1 MDKSLPGSNPG
12 LLYVN
17 SAIKDQRLSEE
28 AYTEWYEKRHI
39 PDVFSTTGPGA
50 PTQAYRWKA
59 LDAAAEKAYL
69 ALYPTTEVAF
79 LGSDEFKQIPVHC
92 DKLPGSG
99 KTSIFELADFDTRYY
114 KLKQLYAREFEHV
127 GKPQPDFVV
136 VAAFTPADEEDYEQ
150 WYQQEHLQ
158 EIAKI
163 TCWRKT
169 ERYELFFARS
179 NRDYDKP
186 LLAQKPKFLTLHF
199 FDGQAL
205 PEQELAKAS
214 ESEWTKKSM
223 ASMKK
228 AEVAAFQK
236 LAYFEKS

>member
-1 MDKSLPGSNPG
+1 MDKSLPGTNPG

-28 AYTEWYEKRHI
+28 TYTDWYERVHI
-39 PDVFSTTGPGA
+39 PDVFQTTGPGA
-50 PTQAYRWKA
+50 PTKAYRWKA
-59 LDAAAEKAYL
+59 LDPAADKPYL

-99 KTSIFELADFDTRYY
+99 KIFELADFDTRYY
-114 KLKQLYAREFEHV
+114 KLKQLYGPKSEVVDDA
-127 GKPQPDFVV
+127 QPDFVI
-136 VAAFTPADEEDYEQ
+136 VAGFTPADEEDYEQ
-150 WYQQEHLQ
+150 WYQQEHLL
-158 EIAKI
+158 EISCI
-163 TCWRKT
+163 TGWRKT

-179 NRDYDKP
+179 NRDYDNP
-186 LLAQKPKFLTLHF
+186 LVAEKPKFLTL
-199 FDGQAL
+199 
-205 PEQELAKAS
+205 LAKAS

-223 ASMKK
+223 GSMKR